1 VSLSPNTQAILLLT
15 SPLQVGR
22 PTQQYEILTQGEYK
36 RLAQFLRREGLQ
48 PADLLSEGTQSILQK
63 AKEIVDPAR
72 LQSLLARGFQLSQ
85 AVEYWQARA
94 IWVVSRADAEYPRRI
109 KSRLKDNAPAI
120 FYGCGS
126 RMRLDSGGLA
136 VVGSRHVDETLIQY
150 TENIGRLAAQS
161 SVTIVSGGARGID
174 QAAMRGAL
182 ENGGQVIGVLADSLE
197 RAALNR
203 ENRNF
208 LLEEQLVLISPY
220 DPSAGFHVG
229 TAMARNKLIY
239 AFADA
244 ALVVSS
250 DLNKGGTWA
259 GATEQLEKLH
269 LAPVYVRD
277 GEQAGPGSSALRQ
290 KGAMPWPEPQTKEE
304 LLGLL
309 TIQRMPESRP
319 SEPAPVALSVHE
331 EPGEEYHSA
340 DQGITVL
347 QQKSL
352 GKGEENEAGYRLL
365 LGKLSGSALPK
376 TAAEIAAELG
386 LSAKETKK
394 WLEQLVRENVLLKK
408 GRPARYFPPEQEF
421 SF

>member
-1 VSLSPNTQAILLLT
+1 MSLSSNTKAILLLT

-22 PTQQYEILTQGEYK
+22 TTPQYEILTQGEYK
-36 RLAQFLRREGLQ
+36 RLAQFLQREGLQ
-48 PADLLSEGTQSILQK
+48 PADLLSEGAQSTLQK
-63 AKEIVDPAR
+63 AKEIVDPIR
-72 LQSLLARGFQLSQ
+72 LQSLLGRGFQLSQ
-85 AVEYWQARA
+85 AVEHWQARA

-126 RMRLDSGGLA
+126 RMLLDSGGLA
-136 VVGSRHVDETLIQY
+136 VVGSRHVDETLIHY

-161 SVTIVSGGARGID
+161 SVTIISGGARGID

-182 ENGGQVIGVLADSLE
+182 ENGGRVIGVLADSLE
-197 RAALNR
+197 LAALNR

-208 LLEEQLVLISPY
+208 LLDDQLVLLSPY

-239 AFADA
+239 AFSDA
-244 ALVVSS
+244 ALVVNS
-250 DLNKGGTWA
+250 DLHKGGTWA

-277 GEQAGPGSSALRQ
+277 GEKASPGLSALRQ
-290 KGAMPWPEPQTKEE
+290 KGALIWPEPQTKEE
-304 LLGLL
+304 LQDLL
-309 TIQRMPESRP
+309 TMQQTPESRLA
-319 SEPAPVALSVHE
+319 EPAEVAISVHE
-331 EPGEEYHSA
+331 EAGEEYHPA
-340 DQGITVL
+340 NQGITVL
-347 QQKSL
+347 RLKSL
-352 GKGEENEAGYRLL
+352 GQGKEDGAGYRLI
-365 LGKLSGSALPK
+365 LGKMSGSALPR

-386 LSAKETKK
+386 LPAKEAKK
-394 WLEQLVRENVLLKK
+394 CLEQLVRENLLRKK
-408 GRPARYFPPEQEF
+408 GRPAKYFPAEQEF